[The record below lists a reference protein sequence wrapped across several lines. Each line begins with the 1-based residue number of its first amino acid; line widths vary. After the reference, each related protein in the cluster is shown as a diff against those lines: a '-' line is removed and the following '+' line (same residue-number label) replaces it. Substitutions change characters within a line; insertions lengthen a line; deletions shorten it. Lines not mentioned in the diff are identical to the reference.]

1 MGQLTGP
8 HPPGVPPP
16 DRARRREQ
24 RAWYVYDWANSAYQ
38 TTVIAVFLGPYLTA
52 VARNAACGTV
62 VSATN
67 PCKVADPHLSIL
79 GLAIVPGSYYSFLLA
94 ISIAVQVVVLPL
106 TGALAD
112 RSARKKEILAL
123 FAYLGAFATV
133 GMFFLQGERYLLGG
147 ALYLLAQASF
157 GASVVVY
164 NAFLTDIATADERD
178 LVSSR
183 GWALGYLGGGL
194 LLAVNLGL
202 YAVRARLGL
211 TEGQVVRISLAG
223 AGAWW
228 GLFTLVP
235 LAWLRNRPAASAGA
249 PAGTRSVFGQ
259 LRETLRDARG
269 YPMTLLFLLGY
280 LCYNDGIQSVI
291 GLASVYGAEELGLA
305 QDTLIVAILLVQFV
319 AFGGALALGQLA
331 QRLGAKNVVLAALAL
346 WTLVLSAAYLLPAEA
361 PGQFLAL
368 AGAIGVVLGGS
379 QALSRSLFSQFVPR
393 GKEAEYFALFVIS
406 ERGTS
411 WIGAL
416 TFGLVFQLTGS
427 YRDAIV
433 SLVAFFV
440 VGFWLLLRVDVRR
453 AIADAGND
461 QPHRV

>member
-1 MGQLTGP
+1 M
-8 HPPGVPPP
+8 
-16 DRARRREQ
+16 
-24 RAWYVYDWANSAYQ
+24 
-38 TTVIAVFLGPYLTA
+38 FLGPYLTA

-62 VSATN
+62 VSAAQ
-67 PCKVADPHLSIL
+67 PCPVTDPRLSIL
-79 GLAIVPGSYYSFLLA
+79 GLSIVPGSYYSFLLA
-94 ISIAVQVVVLPL
+94 ISIAVQIVVLPL

-112 RSARKKEILAL
+112 RSARKKEILGL
-123 FAYLGAFATV
+123 FAYLGAFATM
-133 GMFFLQGERYLLGG
+133 GMFFLEGERYLLGG

-164 NAFLTDIATADERD
+164 NAFLTDIATPDERD
-178 LVSSR
+178 QVSSR

-194 LLAVNLGL
+194 LLAADLAL
-202 YAVRARLGL
+202 YASRERLGL
-211 TEGQVVRISLAG
+211 TEGEVVRISLAG

-235 LAWLRNRPAASAGA
+235 LARLRNRAAASVAA
-249 PAGTRSVFGQ
+249 PAGLREVFGQ
-259 LRETLRDARG
+259 LRQTLRDARG
-269 YPMTLLFLLGY
+269 YPMTLLFLVGY

-331 QRLGAKNVVLAALAL
+331 RWLGAKTVVLISLVL
-346 WTLVLSAAYLLPAEA
+346 WTLVLSAAYVLPAGA
-361 PGQFLAL
+361 PGQFFAL

-379 QALSRSLFSQFVPR
+379 QALSRSLFSQLVPR

-416 TFGLVFQLTGS
+416 TFGVVFQLTGS
-427 YRDAIV
+427 YRDAIG

-440 VGFWLLLRVDVRR
+440 LGFGLLSRVDVRR

-461 QPHRV
+461 QPRRV

>member
-1 MGQLTGP
+1 MGQLIEP
-8 HPPGVPPP
+8 HEPGAPT
-16 DRARRREQ
+16 DRHRRREQ
-24 RAWYVYDWANSAYQ
+24 RGWYVYDWANSAYQ

-67 PCKVADPHLSIL
+67 PCPVADPHLSIL
-79 GLAIVPGSYYSFLLA
+79 GLDIVPGSYYSFLLA

-112 RSARKKEILAL
+112 RCARRKEILAL
-123 FAYLGAFATV
+123 FAYLGALATV

-194 LLAVNLGL
+194 LLTVNLAL
-202 YAVRARLGL
+202 FAVRVRLGL

-235 LAWLRNRPAASAGA
+235 LAWLRNRPAATAGA
-249 PAGTRSVFGQ
+249 LAGPRAVFGQ
-259 LRETLRDARG
+259 LRETLRDARR

-331 QRLGAKNVVLAALAL
+331 RRLGAKTVVLASLVL

-361 PGQFLAL
+361 PGRFLVL

-433 SLVAFFV
+433 SLVVFFI
-440 VGFWLLLRVDVRR
+440 VGFLLLLRVDVRR

-461 QPHRV
+461 QPRRA